1 MPSAMYRGSDL
12 AWLLRSLNFCRD
24 DDEWDTS
31 PLPHAS
37 TIAASG
43 QRGGGSFAGNPH
55 LMLSARGNGL
65 DLRPATASGIL
76 TSEPSSASSRHD
88 AHATRETDLG
98 SLSAQLFAPRPQV
111 SDAHVQNHA
120 FRLLIHTFAEANL
133 IEVAGI
139 YLYSMCCLYTACCS
153 Q

>member
-1 MPSAMYRGSDL
+1 MYRGSDL
-12 AWLLRSLNFCRD
+12 AWLAQIIQFCRD

-31 PLPHAS
+31 QLPQTS
-37 TIAASG
+37 TIAVSG

-76 TSEPSSASSRHD
+76 TSEPSSASSHD

-111 SDAHVQNHA
+111 SDALMQYHA
-120 FRLLIHTFAEANL
+120 FRLQSAVDVHI
-133 IEVAGI
+133 
-139 YLYSMCCLYTACCS
+139 C
-153 Q
+153 